1 MLELLNIQ
9 TQHRDTGV
17 HGDQDVDGSV
27 RQEAHLHTTINA
39 GTVGQD
45 STGDGRGHRS
55 RGGG

>member
-1 MLELLNIQ
+1 MLELLNVQ
-9 TQHRDTGV
+9 TQHRGTGV